1 MNEYFEYLTDLRDGG
16 TMNMMWGPTMLQSRF
31 DLSVK
36 ESREVFQKWCESL
49 AESQPTRAAQRTTP
63 SGGRVKSGPPRFS
76 RTPNRRGFLKY
87 FDFFLVLCSRAID
100 ICADVCYNGDIQVNQ
115 SKGLH
120 HGFYLERKQPY
131 RNPRH
136 RCGVFSGI
144 VPMAGGL
151 SRSAREGFN

>member
-1 MNEYFEYLTDLRDGG
+1 MVRVVGG
-16 TMNMMWGPTMLQSRF
+16 VLANPRRSAHHTIGGKGKIGPAAIF
-31 DLSVK
+31 
-36 ESREVFQKWCESL
+36 
-49 AESQPTRAAQRTTP
+49 AYPQPA
-63 SGGRVKSGPPRFS
+63 GV
-76 RTPNRRGFLKY
+76 LKY

-151 SRSAREGFN
+151 SRSAR